1 MCDFSGK
8 LMPWLDHELPAD
20 DAADVARHL
29 QLCLECRGRVEA
41 YRQLSGA
48 FDGYCDA
55 YCDETMALRP
65 RRKLSRRTLTVAGAA
80 ALAAA
85 MAALVLLAPRAR
97 IRLSPVLAPAP
108 VANAAIVSQPPAP
121 PVQAAQAAQA
131 AAVPIKTIPRLEQS
145 KGAEQIRHPAPQPQ
159 AQATNW
165 LPPEPAV
172 EIAIPADA
180 IFPPGAVPEGVSFT
194 AEVAIAPDGSAQ
206 QIRLRPQLTEF
217 ERRSTRP

>member
-8 LMPWLDHELPAD
+8 LMPWLDHELPAN
-20 DAADVARHL
+20 DAADVVRHL

-55 YCDETMALRP
+55 YYDEIMALRP

-85 MAALVLLAPRAR
+85 MAALFLLAPRAR

-108 VANAAIVSQPPAP
+108 
-121 PVQAAQAAQA
+121 PVQAAQAAA
-131 AAVPIKTIPRLEQS
+131 APIKTIPRLKRS
-145 KGAEQIRHPAPQPQ
+145 KGAEQIRHASPQPQ
-159 AQATNW
+159 ALATNW

-194 AEVAIAPDGSAQ
+194 ADVTIAPDGSAQ
-206 QIRLRPQLTEF
+206 QIRLRPQLAEF

>member
-20 DAADVARHL
+20 DAADVVRHL

-55 YCDETMALRP
+55 YCDEIMALRP
-65 RRKLSRRTLTVAGAA
+65 RRKLSRRTLTVAGTT

-85 MAALVLLAPRAR
+85 MAALFLLAPRAR
-97 IRLSPVLAPAP
+97 VQLSPVRAPAP
-108 VANAAIVSQPPAP
+108 VGSAAIVSQPAP
-121 PVQAAQAAQA
+121 PVQAAQAAPPRA
-131 AAVPIKTIPRLEQS
+131 SVKALPRLKRS
-145 KGAEQIRHPAPQPQ
+145 KGAEQIRHAAPQPR

-194 AEVAIAPDGSAQ
+194 ADVTIAPDGSAQ